1 MKLISIQPK
10 SYIALLL
17 FLFTCMQGIYGQQ
30 NATLE
35 NSYLR
40 IVGAG
45 LSPHQKKDT
54 VKGKQTTGYTIGGF
68 VNIYRSYTFDKSVN
82 GLYYHKYFKG
92 GEPKEDSKKKA
103 AILTNNFQGDA
114 TLVYLNPNQEFI
126 IELLDKE
133 MDTLVSRYVIKRLK
147 LMPTIQLKSKQS
159 ISTFTF
165 GTQARE
171 LKIPPGE
178 NLILGIVD
186 PADFKGLEIS
196 YSLTNL
202 KTKRIEHK
210 TSKNGFEPL
219 KLVAN
224 TPYELRVNYA
234 LQPESVGIVYIQ
246 VNPYWYQSSNTY
258 IIFFVVVVALGFL
271 FVTLILKKK
280 INLSQKKQKRMEETA
295 IRLQSL
301 LNPHFTFNALSSIQ
315 GLMNTGRIDEAN
327 HYLQEFSSL
336 LRQTLA
342 KSKDVFNSLDQE
354 LEMMR
359 MYMRLESLRFNF
371 SWDIEIADS
380 LNPSVIEIPTL
391 LLQPLIENSIKHGLS
406 GLGDKGHLLIICKE
420 GQKKDTFVMVVKD
433 NGTWID
439 KGAVHTGYGLSLTAE
454 RILTINK
461 MKKEQAIV
469 LDFNTQDGTEAI
481 LTFHNWIND

>member
-10 SYIALLL
+10 SYTLFILLL
-17 FLFTCMQGIYGQQ
+17 FVCIQGVYSQH
-30 NATLE
+30 NSTLE
-35 NSYLR
+35 NTYFR

-45 LSPHQKKDT
+45 LSPHQQKDAI
-54 VKGKQTTGYTIGGF
+54 KGKQTTAYTIGGF
-68 VNIYRSYTFDKSVN
+68 VNIYRTYTFDKPVN
-82 GLYYHKYFKG
+82 ELYYRKYFKG
-92 GEPKEDSKKKA
+92 DEPKSELKKKA
-103 AILTNNFQGDA
+103 INFQGDA
-114 TLVYLNPNQEFI
+114 TLAYLNPNQEFI
-126 IELLDKE
+126 VELLDQK

-147 LMPTIQLKSKQS
+147 LIPTIQLKNKQTT
-159 ISTFTF
+159 STWTF
-165 GTQARE
+165 GAQARE
-171 LKIPPGE
+171 LKVSADE
-178 NLILGIVD
+178 NLTLGVVD
-186 PADFKGLEIS
+186 PTDFKGLEVS

-202 KTKRIEHK
+202 KTKRTERK

-219 KLVAN
+219 KLTAN
-224 TPYELRVNYA
+224 TQYELRVNYA
-234 LQPESVGIVYIQ
+234 LQPESVGIIYIQ
-246 VNPYWYQSSNTY
+246 VKPYWYQSSSTY
-258 IIFFVVVVALGFL
+258 IIFFGVVVALAFL
-271 FVTLILKKK
+271 FVTLGLKKK
-280 INLSQKKQKRMEETA
+280 INLSQRKQKRMEETA

-371 SWDIEIADS
+371 SWAIEIADS

-406 GLGDKGHLLIICKE
+406 GLGDKGNLLIVCKE
-420 GQKKDTFVMVVKD
+420 GQKKDTFVIVVKD
-433 NGTWID
+433 NGTWVD
-439 KGAVHTGYGLSLTAE
+439 QENSTGYGLSLTAE

-461 MKKEQAIV
+461 MKKEQAIA
-469 LDFNTQDGTEAI
+469 LDFNRQNGTEAI